1 MNLFQSRVK
10 EFILQEV
17 EEILKS
23 VELGQNLDKLNTLP
37 LVRPNAYDSF
47 IYVKKDENDK
57 NYLCDQYNWIGK
69 NSNKNRN
76 HSVIKYY
83 YEIKDPNGKC
93 KQSLKEFKR
102 HIYIL
107 RDPINKINSAVLIH
121 YLGDHNIFNPIS
133 HSNSLSDKPFVRTAP
148 SVLKNIKECVKN
160 SNNKIVYDNL
170 IRESRTELESKFED
184 LEPVLAPRN
193 LNQIQNCKKIVLESR
208 KISNDEIF
216 SLLELAKSEFKDFIL
231 QITVHPDLSV
241 IFGEPSVFKL
251 ANSILRYCNENTEL
265 EQLISCDTT
274 FCLGDF
280 YLSVLVMR
288 NIFIE
293 GDPIFPVLFM
303 VHERKFKTLHINF
316 WRNFA
321 LDLLEFE
328 KYSSFIPICTDR
340 EQGIVNAILES
351 YPDCNLVFCQNHL
364 IRGVPYDSLTHDS
377 LTPRFTDKSKISV

>member
-1 MNLFQSRVK
+1 MNSFQCRVK

-23 VELGQNLDKLNTLP
+23 VELGQNLDKVNTLP

-47 IYVKKDENDK
+47 IYLKKYEND
-57 NYLCDQYNWIGK
+57 NDYLCDQYNWIGK

-83 YEIKDPNGKC
+83 YEIKDPNGNC

-102 HIYIL
+102 HVYIL
-107 RDPINKINSAVLIH
+107 RVPINKINSAVLIH
-121 YLGDHNIFNPIS
+121 YLGNYNTFKPTS
-133 HSNSLSDKPFVRTAP
+133 HGNSLSDKSFVRTAP

-160 SNNKIVYDNL
+160 SNNKRVYNNL
-170 IRESRTELESKFED
+170 IKESQTELERKFED
-184 LEPVLAPRN
+184 LEPVLAPRS

-231 QITVHPDLSV
+231 QITVHPDLTV
-241 IFGEPSVFKL
+241 IFGKHSVFKF
-251 ANSILRYCNENTEL
+251 ASSILRHCNENTEL
-265 EQLISCDTT
+265 EQLISYDTT

-303 VHERKFKTLHINF
+303 RENSKHYTWTFGEI
-316 WRNFA
+316 
-321 LDLLEFE
+321 LL
-328 KYSSFIPICTDR
+328 
-340 EQGIVNAILES
+340 
-351 YPDCNLVFCQNHL
+351 
-364 IRGVPYDSLTHDS
+364 
-377 LTPRFTDKSKISV
+377 